1 MNMIKPIESHQ
12 LFYTPIW
19 RFEYPN
25 FKQDEEYLV
34 RYFAQ
39 DNLYLAEREKNGLQ
53 ITRANIHKDK
63 NVNKL
68 TNFFQSCA
76 ESVMQLMGYKKDC
89 CITSMWATR
98 QRANG
103 FHHKHSHHNSFL
115 GGSFH
120 LFDMSGNAS
129 GTIFHNTDI
138 EKYLIQPAHDTNKEL
153 ILKSYEE
160 LKFKPGTL
168 VMFPAWATHSTAPTQ
183 CDYRIIVALNVMPV
197 GMTNQDH
204 YDRYNYPNMDGV
216 DLMEY
221 QNE

>member
-1 MNMIKPIESHQ
+1 MIRPIESHRM
-12 LFYTPIW
+12 FYTPVW
-19 RFEYPN
+19 RFEYPD

-39 DNLYLAEREKNGLQ
+39 DSLYLSEREKNGLQ

-63 NVNKL
+63 NVSKL
-68 TNFFQSCA
+68 TEFFHSCS

-98 QRANG
+98 QRAKG

-120 LFDMSGNAS
+120 LFDIDGSAS

-138 EKYLIQPAHDTNKEL
+138 EKYVIQPAHDPDREL
-153 ILKSYEE
+153 VLKTQEE
-160 LKFKPGTL
+160 LKFRPGTL
-168 VMFPAWATHSTAPTQ
+168 VLFPAWATHSTAPTH
-183 CDYRIIVALNVMPV
+183 CNYRIVVALNVMPV
-197 GMTNQDH
+197 GMSNHDY
-204 YDRYNYPNMDGV
+204 YDRYNYQDMSE
-216 DLMEY
+216 MELLEY
-221 QNE
+221 PR